1 MKLIISE
8 SKGKN
13 VATSSPQ
20 VVSTNKAVKCFKCQG
35 LGLIASQCPTKRV
48 MMIEEAVEEEEE
60 AEEQEEEHEEEEAQ
74 IPSGDLLMMK
84 RVLEAVAKKEDTS
97 QRETI
102 FHTRCLI
109 KGKVCSL
116 VIDGGS
122 CTNAASTRLVSKLQL
137 ETRPHPTPYKLQWLV
152 NEAEMIVKEQV
163 VISFSIGKYEDVA
176 VCDVIP
182 METSHVLLGRPWQ
195 FDKKAD
201 HEGHTNKYFFVHH
214 GKKIVLS
221 PLCPSDVM
229 NDQIKMREKYE
240 KEKKKKK
247 RLPKK
252 KSGKRMK
259 KKN

>member
-1 MKLIISE
+1 
-8 SKGKN
+8 
-13 VATSSPQ
+13 
-20 VVSTNKAVKCFKCQG
+20 
-35 LGLIASQCPTKRV
+35 
-48 MMIEEAVEEEEE
+48 MMIKEIIEEEEE
-60 AEEQEEEHEEEEAQ
+60 AEKHDVEEAQ

-84 RVLEAVAKKEDTS
+84 RVLEVVVKKEDTS

-122 CTNAASTRLVSKLQL
+122 CTNVASKSLVSKLQL

-163 VISFSIGKYEDVA
+163 VISFSIGKHEDVA

-182 METSHVLLGRPWQ
+182 KETSHVLLGRPWQ

-201 HEGHTNKYFFVHH
+201 HEGHTNKYFFVHY

-221 PLCPSDVM
+221 PLCPSNVM

-240 KEKKKKK
+240 KEKKEEEKIAKEKEWKKNDKKK
-247 RLPKK
+247 KIN
-252 KSGKRMK
+252 GNKRRG
-259 KKN
+259 